1 MDVSSC
7 TKADSSRMETNVEEV
22 DGQVLAALDGSTN
35 VDL

>member
-7 TKADSSRMETNVEEV
+7 IKADSSRMETYVEEV
-22 DGQVLAALDGSTN
+22 DGQVLAALDSSTN